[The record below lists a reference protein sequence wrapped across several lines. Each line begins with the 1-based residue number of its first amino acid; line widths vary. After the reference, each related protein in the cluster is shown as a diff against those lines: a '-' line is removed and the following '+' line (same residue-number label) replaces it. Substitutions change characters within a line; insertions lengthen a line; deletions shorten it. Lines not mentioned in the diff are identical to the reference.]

1 MSRSQTLNAWI
12 ETLKIRAEIL
22 ARGDWESLAREAY
35 TRLTAR
41 PALAV
46 HVVLGTEGAV
56 VQVVGGDGVR
66 FIGFYAPTARC
77 DLALIASCLGCWRD
91 VRVAEELTAENY
103 EAVAAKRSSIYCD
116 TCLRASVVS

>member
-1 MSRSQTLNAWI
+1 MDRSARLNSWI
-12 ETLKIRAEIL
+12 ETLKIRAEIM

-56 VQVVGGDGVR
+56 VQVVGADGVR
-66 FIGFYAPTARC
+66 LIGFYAPTTRC
-77 DLALIASCLGCWRD
+77 DLALIASCVGCWRD
-91 VRVAEELTAENY
+91 VRIDEELTAENY
-103 EAVAAKRSSIYCD
+103 EVLAAKRSSIYCES
-116 TCLRASVVS
+116 CLRASVVS